1 MVKPRDTDTLPPEEP
16 GHTPD
21 LAVVFC
27 DLLPDFPVSDA
38 ELTAIERLLGED
50 LNINLNRPL
59 LATLGD
65 PS

>member
-1 MVKPRDTDTLPPEEP
+1 MVKPRDTDTLPPEKP

-38 ELTAIERLLGED
+38 ELDANAWLLGDD
-50 LNINLNRPL
+50 LQ
-59 LATLGD
+59 AFLGK
-65 PS
+65 SSESRTRC

>member
-27 DLLPDFPVSDA
+27 DLRPDFPVSDA

-50 LNINLNRPL
+50 LKYF
-59 LATLGD
+59 LGAEE
-65 PS
+65 PHHQS

>member
-27 DLLPDFPVSDA
+27 DLPADFPVSDA
-38 ELTAIERLLGED
+38 ELTAIEWLLGED
-50 LNINLNRPL
+50 LEFFLGSNQ
-59 LATLGD
+59 TLRQ
-65 PS
+65 S